1 MSELFE
7 LGKNS
12 KMGVF
17 YKRKAIIERIRKN
30 MT

>member
-7 LGKNS
+7 LGRNNE
-12 KMGVF
+12 MGLF